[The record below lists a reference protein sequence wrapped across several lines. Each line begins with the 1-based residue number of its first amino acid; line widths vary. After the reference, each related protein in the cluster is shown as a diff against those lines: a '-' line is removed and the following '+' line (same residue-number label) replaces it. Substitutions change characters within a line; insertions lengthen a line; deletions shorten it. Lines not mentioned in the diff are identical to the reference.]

1 MKIETNIFPIVIN
14 EVNKT
19 SEIIMGKNYK
29 KTFGQE
35 LAERQ
40 KENEEASE
48 RAKTASDNSIGS
60 NTSSIAYSLL
70 YTAQL
75 SSIKKK
81 SEDKL
86 NINIRGD
93 VYEK

>member
-1 MKIETNIFPIVIN
+1 MKIESNIFPIVIN
-14 EVNKT
+14 DVNKT
-19 SEIIMGKNYK
+19 SEIIMGKKYK
-29 KTFGQE
+29 KSFGQE

-40 KENEEASE
+40 KENEEAAE
-48 RAKTASDNSIGS
+48 RAKIASDNSIGN

>member
-1 MKIETNIFPIVIN
+1 MKIESNIFPIVIN

-19 SEIIMGKNYK
+19 SEIIMEKNYK

>member
-1 MKIETNIFPIVIN
+1 
-14 EVNKT
+14 
-19 SEIIMGKNYK
+19 MGKNYK
-29 KTFGQE
+29 KSFGQE

-48 RAKTASDNSIGS
+48 RAKTASDNSIVS

>member
-1 MKIETNIFPIVIN
+1 MD
-14 EVNKT
+14 
-19 SEIIMGKNYK
+19 
-29 KTFGQE
+29 
-35 LAERQ
+35 ERQ
-40 KENEEASE
+40 KEKEEASE
-48 RAKTASDNSIGS
+48 RAKTASDNFIES

-70 YTAQL
+70 YIAQL